1 MTYLCNMALH
11 LAGCSV
17 QQPHGDSLPL
27 LEGLAFVLFFR
38 GYLREFDRL
47 PLGAWCWW
55 LGIAVLL
62 VALACALR
70 IRPNATRKI
79 LVAGIFGLFLVEI
92 PLSRYGTAAWPLSRK
107 MAGYGTAILIQLF
120 HFLSLYMVTWIP
132 SLCGGSFARW
142 LRRSLFVVLCL
153 FLLCD
158 SEYFRQT
165 GGHVQAGH
173 IMMFL
178 GRDSLRHIGLACG
191 WWKLP
196 LASLLQ
202 LASLVIGA
210 NLLAKKVAD
219 AAR

>member
-1 MTYLCNMALH
+1 MKYLCNMTLP

-17 QQPHGDSLPL
+17 RQSRDDFLPL
-27 LEGLAFVLFFR
+27 LEGLVFVLFFR

-47 PLGAWCWW
+47 PLGAWGWW
-55 LGIAVLL
+55 LGIAALL
-62 VALACALR
+62 VALACVLR
-70 IRPNATRKI
+70 IWPDATRKI
-79 LVAGIFGLFLVEI
+79 LAAGIFGLFLVEI

-132 SLCGGSFARW
+132 CLCGGSFARW
-142 LRRSLFVVLCL
+142 LRRSLFIVLCL

-173 IMMFL
+173 IMMFF
-178 GRDSLRHIGLACG
+178 GRDSLRHIGLAYG

-202 LASLVIGA
+202 LASLAVGA
-210 NLLAKKVAD
+210 NLLAEKVAD
-219 AAR
+219 ATR